1 MMHAIRQR
9 QVLLSLVIAVLLLG
23 SVGLGRAKAVK
34 PPAVPQPAPAA
45 GTLAGGP
52 AEPTGP
58 ETILLPYQIRWV
70 KDRSRH
76 KIADKGRQVGLSW
89 ATMYE
94 VARDVLDDEARGDWV
109 VLSAGERQAKK
120 LCKTLVFWVRV
131 FDQALAAI
139 LRGANDAIWT
149 EREEYCESIAEK
161 VTVLEVTFRNGKTV
175 TFLPANPD
183 TARGWSCNVVL
194 DEFAFHKDGMEI
206 LKAVGPSTLRGGY
219 RLIIISTPNGKA
231 GAFYEVYT
239 GENDYSKHLIPLSLA
254 IEEGLDVDYAAI
266 SALLNN
272 DPDAIAQELEG
283 AFLDTATMF
292 LPPELIAF
300 AETDKA
306 AEPLR
311 FEGWHGP
318 TDERQGVLLS
328 EKEGKPRIVGDL
340 FYDDYLKIEKAV
352 AAAVAQGGDF
362 YYGFDVARKRDLSVH
377 NLNAKRASEY
387 LNCELPVCTIELSR
401 VSFDSQEAVAR
412 LMLKVARRGAIDA
425 TGIGAQIA
433 EAMVREFGEGKVEAI
448 TFTNEIKSE
457 LAWRVRNKLADT
469 TAKIPAGSQTVR
481 ASLKSIRKTKT
492 STGADRFDADSTD
505 ETGHADYFWS
515 FALSLHAASKPAP
528 KYGYRSLGQRLA
540 ASLRGLAGAKK
551 ADERYPRHNDGVRGA
566 HHRTEGF

>member
-1 MMHAIRQR
+1 
-9 QVLLSLVIAVLLLG
+9 
-23 SVGLGRAKAVK
+23 
-34 PPAVPQPAPAA
+34 
-45 GTLAGGP
+45 
-52 AEPTGP
+52 
-58 ETILLPYQIRWV
+58 
-70 KDRSRH
+70 
-76 KIADKGRQVGLSW
+76 
-89 ATMYE
+89 MYE
-94 VARDVLDDEARGDWV
+94 VARDVLDDDARGNWV
-109 VLSAGERQAKK
+109 VLSAGERQAKQ

-175 TFLPANPD
+175 MFLPANAD

-219 RLIIISTPNGKA
+219 RLIIISTPNGKQ

-239 GENDYSKHLIPLSLA
+239 GANDYSKHLIPISLA
-254 IEEGLDVDYAAI
+254 IAEGLEVDYAAFC
-266 SALLNN
+266 AMLNN
-272 DPDAIAQELEG
+272 DPDAIAQEGEG

-300 AETDKA
+300 AESDKA

-311 FEGWHGP
+311 FEGWRGP
-318 TDERQGVLLS
+318 DDERQGVLLS
-328 EKEGKPRIVGDL
+328 EKQGKPRIIGDL
-340 FYDDYLKIEKAV
+340 FYDDYLKIEAAV
-352 AAAVAQGGDF
+352 AAAVAQGGDYF
-362 YYGFDVARKRDLSVH
+362 YGFDVARKRDLSVH
-377 NLNAKRASEY
+377 NLNAKRASQY
-387 LNCELPVCTIELSR
+387 LNCELPVCTVELSR
-401 VSFDSQEAVAR
+401 TSFDSQEYVAR
-412 LMLKVARRGAIDA
+412 LMLTAARRGAIDA

-469 TAKIPAGSQTVR
+469 TAKIPAGNQTVR

-515 FALSLHAASKPAP
+515 FALSLHAGSKAHT
-528 KYGYRSLGQRLA
+528 KLA
-540 ASLRGLAGAKK
+540 YHAVVIRPLSNFFKRGGEPEKESLRPNRARQYAELRGKRRGGKRG
-551 ADERYPRHNDGVRGA
+551 DE
-566 HHRTEGF
+566 